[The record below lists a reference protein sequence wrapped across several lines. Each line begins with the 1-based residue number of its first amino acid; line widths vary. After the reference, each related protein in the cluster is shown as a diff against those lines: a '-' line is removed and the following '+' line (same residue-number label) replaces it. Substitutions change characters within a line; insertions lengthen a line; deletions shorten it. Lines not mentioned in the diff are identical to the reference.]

1 MFTYPNTVTNYGT
14 AIVCPHEKATDP
26 KYCFSCLAY
35 PPSYSLL
42 LSHLEPVPLARLI
55 GGLDILE
62 HQALQAL
69 AQHLLY
75 HLHQL
80 LLPGYEFELGELDPG
95 ADLLHVLVEQ
105 VPPLP
110 QRPAHKVLAVVVNAV
125 EDKQARVRV
134 LEV

>member
-1 MFTYPNTVTNYGT
+1 M
-14 AIVCPHEKATDP
+14 CPQEKATDP
-26 KYCFSCLAY
+26 KYYFSCQAY

-42 LSHLEPVPLARLI
+42 LSYLEPVSLARLI

-62 HQALQAL
+62 HQPLQAL

-80 LLPGYEFELGELDPG
+80 LLPGYQFELGELDPG

-105 VPPLP
+105 VPALP
-110 QRPAHKVLAVVVNAV
+110 QRPAHQILAVVVNAV
-125 EDKQARVRV
+125 EDKQTGVRV
-134 LEV
+134 LEVGALVHAQRAKG